1 MDKLVE
7 RLTREIASRTSRRSF
22 LALLGRAIAGGM
34 LIPLLPVNRVAASA
48 GADAPRAATPAPN
61 PNDDTTCDY
70 WKYCAIDGFLC
81 SCCGGGSHDCPPGAV
96 PSPTSWVGTCHNPN
110 DKRDYIVSY
119 RDCCGK
125 NACGRCLCGNT
136 IGEMPIYRPQLD
148 SDLIWCFGAPTM
160 VYHCSTAEIVAV
172 K

>member
-7 RLTREIASRTSRRSF
+7 RLTRSVAQRTSRRSF
-22 LALLGRAIAGGM
+22 LATLGKIVLGG
-34 LIPLLPVNRVAASA
+34 LAIPLLPVDRVA
-48 GADAPRAATPAPN
+48 RAAQAAARKTD
-61 PNDDTTCDY
+61 DDTTCDY

-96 PSPTSWVGTCHNPN
+96 SSPSSWVGTCRHPS
-110 DKRDYIVSY
+110 DGKVYIVSY

-136 IGEMPIYRPQLD
+136 EGEMPVYRPQLN

-160 VYHCSTAEIVAV
+160 VYHCSTAAIVGE
-172 K
+172 KS